1 MQSRAAI
8 FPTAQVHVS
17 PVDGQQLDDSLNQP
31 NRLLQRPVPRG
42 SEGQNGRAMAG
53 PVLAVAGAK
62 SGSGGAD
69 SLFSSFRKSGPTWG

>member
-42 SEGQNGRAMAG
+42 SGGQNGRAMAG
-53 PVLAVAGAK
+53 AE

-69 SLFSSFRKSGPTWG
+69 SLFSSFRESGPTWG